1 MGSLA
6 DGALS
11 SERRPRHRH
20 DGPGV
25 WIAVLGLVVRLLSWS
40 VAAAK
45 NSRLSSGTS
54 PPAECGEG
62 QGPVTV
68 TKNDGRQL
76 ERESL
81 CGRMSEEEV
90 DPKSISLAGL
100 RIGEDEARE
109 LGAVVEQP
117 ESVTT

>member
-1 MGSLA
+1 M
-6 DGALS
+6 
-11 SERRPRHRH
+11 
-20 DGPGV
+20 
-25 WIAVLGLVVRLLSWS
+25 
-40 VAAAK
+40 
-45 NSRLSSGTS
+45 
-54 PPAECGEG
+54 
-62 QGPVTV
+62 

-81 CGRMSEEEV
+81 WGRMSEEEV

-109 LGAVVEQP
+109 FGAVVEQP

>member
-1 MGSLA
+1 M
-6 DGALS
+6 
-11 SERRPRHRH
+11 
-20 DGPGV
+20 
-25 WIAVLGLVVRLLSWS
+25 GLVVRLLSWS

-62 QGPVTV
+62 PVTV

-81 CGRMSEEEV
+81 WGRMSEEEV

-109 LGAVVEQP
+109 FGAVVEQP